1 MPRKAMKKAQKSRS
15 SAKPTTKSFTV
26 GTIAFI
32 GIFLLAYAGLYAEAS
47 TQAAIL
53 LILAILGVT
62 VAIFNIMAQEEID
75 FLIAVT
81 SLNVILVSWYMLLG
95 LPKMAKMF
103 LTNLAVA
110 FGAAGLVI
118 ALAVII
124 QLGSR
129 P

>member
-1 MPRKAMKKAQKSRS
+1 MPRK
-15 SAKPTTKSFTV
+15 SAKNVKKQPSTGTITV
-26 GTIAFI
+26 GTIAFVA
-32 GIFLLAYAGLYAEAS
+32 IFLLAYAGIYASQEMQ
-47 TQAAIL
+47 TLIVL
-53 LILAILGVT
+53 LLAILGVI
-62 VAIFNIMAQEEID
+62 VAIFNITLKEETN

-81 SLNVILVSWYMLLG
+81 ALNVILISWYTLLG
-95 LPKMAKMF
+95 LPGIAKAF

-124 QLGSR
+124 QLGSK